1 MEEIKVG
8 EYGLEESTEG
18 MYIRTSNGIIGKI
31 INANSDEM
39 LNGPEILSKNKGKEI
54 VYVIERDS
62 IVDIR
67 DGVISLLRI
76 GDFINVKDENLEE
89 GYLVLDNES
98 WLDKVKLELSN
109 EYWKLISIVTKE
121 QLELVEYEV

>member
-98 WLDKVKLELSN
+98 WLDIVKRELSN